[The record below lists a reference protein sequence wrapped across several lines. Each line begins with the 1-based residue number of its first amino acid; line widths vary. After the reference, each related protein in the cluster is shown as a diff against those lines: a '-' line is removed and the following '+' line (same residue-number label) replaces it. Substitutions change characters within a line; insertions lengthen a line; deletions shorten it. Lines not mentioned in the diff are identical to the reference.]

1 MRQNAEQGP
10 VSPRVALVALI
21 LLVEGIAHAK
31 EPKLYKL
38 RFREGAE
45 HCAVVRI
52 PDSWQYR
59 PDRLPDELTPGRWE
73 LRKDATAPAP
83 GYLLRWNGELG
94 YVPANY
100 SNNVF
105 RFEWTSD
112 KPVFFPVAPERWA
125 AASRMK
131 MSWWGNKGTHVI
143 GGDDPTVTVEGR
155 SFERTGK
162 HWNQSYSDAILTSD
176 KKWLVL
182 QSTDG
187 KIINRTLFGEGPG
200 LPLDGPIHVDVYWMQ
215 TGKRYIR
222 LKIKQSERQDLSYF
236 LNNAH
241 IYEDR
246 YLFLRVD
253 PRGKQMYYLVCKLP
267 AEP

>member
-1 MRQNAEQGP
+1 MP
-10 VSPRVALVALI
+10 SPKSRSCISCDFGKARRIVRWCESPIHGSTGLN
-21 LLVEGIAHAK
+21 EYPK
-31 EPKLYKL
+31 EPL
-38 RFREGAE
+38 E
-45 HCAVVRI
+45 
-52 PDSWQYR
+52 
-59 PDRLPDELTPGRWE
+59 GRWE
-73 LRKDATAPAP
+73 LRKGRNSALARLPSSLEWGAWVCA
-83 GYLLRWNGELG
+83 GQLQRQC
-94 YVPANY
+94 
-100 SNNVF
+100 F

-125 AASRMK
+125 AASKMK

-187 KIINRTLFGEGPG
+187 KIVNRTLFGEGPG
-200 LPLDGPIHVDVYWMQ
+200 LPLDGPIHVDVYRMR

-222 LKIKQSERQDLSYF
+222 LEMDQSERQDLSYF
-236 LNNAH
+236 
-241 IYEDR
+241 
-246 YLFLRVD
+246 
-253 PRGKQMYYLVCKLP
+253 
-267 AEP
+267 

>member
-1 MRQNAEQGP
+1 
-10 VSPRVALVALI
+10 
-21 LLVEGIAHAK
+21 
-31 EPKLYKL
+31 
-38 RFREGAE
+38 
-45 HCAVVRI
+45 
-52 PDSWQYR
+52 
-59 PDRLPDELTPGRWE
+59 
-73 LRKDATAPAP
+73 
-83 GYLLRWNGELG
+83 
-94 YVPANY
+94 
-100 SNNVF
+100 
-105 RFEWTSD
+105 
-112 KPVFFPVAPERWA
+112 
-125 AASRMK
+125 MK

-187 KIINRTLFGEGPG
+187 KIVNRTLFGEGLG
-200 LPLDGPIHVDVYWMQ
+200 LPLDGPIHVDVYRMQ

-222 LKIKQSERQDLSYF
+222 LEIHQTEHQDLAGF
-236 LNNAH
+236 LGNTH

-253 PRGKQMYYLVCKLP
+253 PRWMQVYYLACKLP